1 MRTMEKDGIE
11 IHIKEHIILKNLWE
25 YYVTDDVPIEGEPD
39 IVQALVVGFETEL
52 GDVSLSEIKPY
63 IISRTKS
70 LNEVL
75 PAPNWNWKE

>member
-25 YYVTDDVPIEGEPD
+25 YYVTDDVPIEDEPD
-39 IVQALVVGFETEL
+39 IVQALVIGFETEL

-63 IISRTKS
+63 IISRTKDLS
-70 LNEVL
+70 EVM